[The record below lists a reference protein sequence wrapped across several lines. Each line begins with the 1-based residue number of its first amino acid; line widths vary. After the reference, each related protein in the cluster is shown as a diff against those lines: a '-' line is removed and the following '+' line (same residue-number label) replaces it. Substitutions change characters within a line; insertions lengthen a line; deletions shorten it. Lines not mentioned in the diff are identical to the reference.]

1 MGKNGGIVKE
11 TLKLEIETE
20 LKNLDTSLNKMRD
33 GFSKLNLGR
42 SMEKERASSLLKA
55 VFSL

>member
-33 GFSKLNLGR
+33 GFSKLNL
-42 SMEKERASSLLKA
+42 S
-55 VFSL
+55 